1 MQRHDTAVTTTA
13 VSTEAVTAAEL
24 DDLAGLLRRAEAD
37 RAPIAPLT
45 ELRGDGLDLASAYA
59 VQDINTR
66 LRLAAGERLA
76 GRKVGLTSL
85 PMQRQLGVDQ
95 PDFGVLF
102 QSMLIP
108 DGGTVAAGELI
119 APRAEAE
126 IAFVLGK
133 RLAGP
138 DVTVADVRDAV
149 SQVVLAI
156 EVIDSRVADWRI
168 KLADTVADN
177 ASSARVVVGPAV
189 DATPE
194 LLATLADEA
203 VELYVDDALAAEG
216 RGAEVLG
223 DPLEAVA
230 WLARTLHPYG
240 AGIEAGELVLAGAVH
255 ASLPLTPG
263 TTLSVR
269 SGRLPA
275 LTATVR

>member
-1 MQRHDTAVTTTA
+1 MREAKREDDDTNA
-13 VSTEAVTAAEL
+13 L
-24 DDLAGLLRRAEAD
+24 DELAGLLRRAEAD
-37 RAPIAPLT
+37 GTPIAPLT
-45 ELRGDGLDLASAYA
+45 ELRPGLDLASAYA
-59 VQDINTR
+59 VQDANTR

-85 PMQRQLGVDQ
+85 PMQRQLGVDE

-102 QSMLIP
+102 ESMLIP
-108 DGGTVAAGELI
+108 DGGTVATRGLI

-126 IAFVLGK
+126 IAFVLGR

-138 DVTVADVRDAV
+138 DVSVADAAGAV
-149 SQVVLAI
+149 ARVLLAV
-156 EVIDSRVADWRI
+156 EVIDSRIADWRI
-168 KLADTVADN
+168 QLADTVADN

-189 DATPE
+189 EATTE
-194 LLATLADEA
+194 LLASLADEA
-203 VELYVDDALAAEG
+203 VELSVDGVSAAEG

-223 DPLEAVA
+223 DPLAAVA
-230 WLARTLHPYG
+230 WLARTLHPFG

>member
-1 MQRHDTAVTTTA
+1 MREDNATD
-13 VSTEAVTAAEL
+13 ELAE
-24 DDLAGLLRRAEAD
+24 LAGLLRRAEAD
-37 RAPIAPLT
+37 GKPIAPLT
-45 ELRGDGLDLASAYA
+45 ELCPGLDLVSAYV
-59 VQDINTR
+59 VQDANTR
-66 LRLAAGERLA
+66 LRLASGERLA

-85 PMQRQLGVDQ
+85 PMQRQLGVDE

-102 QSMLIP
+102 ESMLIP
-108 DGGTVAAGELI
+108 DGGAVVTDGLI

-126 IAFVLGK
+126 IAFRLGR

-138 DVTVADVRDAV
+138 DVTLAEVRAAVA
-149 SQVVLAI
+149 QVVLAV
-156 EVIDSRVADWRI
+156 EVIDSRIADWRI
-168 KLADTVADN
+168 KLADSVADN

-189 DATPE
+189 DATEE
-194 LLATLADEA
+194 LLAGLADEA
-203 VELYVDDALAAEG
+203 VELHVDGVLAAEG

-223 DPLEAVA
+223 DPLQAVV
-230 WLARTLHPYG
+230 WLARTLHTYG
-240 AGIEAGELVLAGAVH
+240 AGLEAGELVLAGAVH